1 MGIFRVLVVSDTH
14 VPTIAQR
21 LPEKILE
28 EGRSCELVI
37 HAGDVVSEGTLA
49 RLSQIT
55 RVEAVRGNMD
65 FPELAS
71 KLPVTRLLHLGKW
84 RLGVTHGHIGRGRDT
99 PERAAS
105 MFPTG
110 DVDCVIFGHSHVQ
123 LNERRDGILLFNPG
137 SPTAGRGGFGN
148 SYGILELGED
158 LMARL
163 VSLREASEL

>member
-1 MGIFRVLVVSDTH
+1 MGFLRVLVVSDTH

-28 EGRSCELVI
+28 EARSCDLII
-37 HAGDVVSEGTLA
+37 HAGDVVSEATLDLLA
-49 RLSQIT
+49 SLK

-71 KLPVTRLLHLGKW
+71 KLPVSRVLQVGGF
-84 RLGVTHGHIGRGRDT
+84 RVGVAHGHIGKGRDT

-105 MFPTG
+105 LFAAG
-110 DVDCVIFGHSHVQ
+110 SVDCVIFGHSHVRM
-123 LNERRDGILLFNPG
+123 NERREGVLLLNPG

-148 SYGILELGED
+148 SYGVLEIEGSLE
-158 LMARL
+158 ARIVQL
-163 VSLREASEL
+163 